1 MKTIKIKLDY
11 HNGYSESEIELSEQD
26 ALRLFNWFG
35 NLAADAGGSLEFY
48 DNETDM
54 PWKVGRAQIPEDF
67 STEDFWDNSNG
78 REIADKWEL
87 DEMGGYYYFTI
98 DELEKLKAELEANP
112 HWKVW
117 NESLRYWQYNVELE
131 IVEANGELE

>member
-1 MKTIKIKLDY
+1 MKTIKIKLGY
-11 HNGYSESEIELSEQD
+11 HNGYSEGEVELAEQD
-26 ALRLFNWFG
+26 ALRLFTWFYNV
-35 NLAADAGGSLEFY
+35 NLDAPALMFY
-48 DNETDM
+48 DSETNK
-54 PWKVGRAQIPEDF
+54 PWKIGRAHIPEDF

-78 REIADKWEL
+78 REIADKWGL

-98 DELEKLKAELEANP
+98 DELEKLKAELDSNP
-112 HWKVW
+112 HWRVW